1 MVEVALDRSDAGSV
15 ANILV
20 GDVLVVRL
28 LESADGEH
36 WIVEDSGTLSVESTR
51 SVREPGTPAPERRIR
66 LVAMA
71 IGRTTVRVAL
81 VGSDARVV
89 ENLAFTVEVYDPPPS
104 RRLVRKEN

>member
-15 ANILV
+15 ANILA
-20 GDVLVVRL
+20 GDVLVFRL
-28 LESADGEH
+28 LESAAGEH
-36 WIVEDSGTLSVESTR
+36 WRVEDSGTLSVESTQR
-51 SVREPGTPAPERRIR
+51 VQEPGTPSPERRIR

-71 IGRTTVRVAL
+71 IGRTTVRLAL

-89 ENLAFTVEVYDPPPS
+89 EKLTFTVEVYAPPPS